1 MATVNLRSKRT
12 ETENTA
18 VVALYKA
25 RCEKVAVRKKYENEI
40 EKENNIL
47 KKEVMA
53 ILEPVASS
61 LQTPIEIIV
70 ETNRCVL
77 QKKIFCS
84 PKAKQSQFV
93 TTMSIDLPPIGH
105 FMASEKNIKTLPSF
119 VEKAIRRLNI
129 MTKKGIGK
137 ALHPLIASPAT
148 MVSDLHRR
156 PGSPMVIVTFNVR
169 TRYEF

>member
-12 ETENTA
+12 ETEDTA
-18 VVALYKA
+18 IVALYKA
-25 RCEKVAVRKKYENEI
+25 RIEKVTIRKRYEDEI
-40 EKENNIL
+40 EKENNKL
-47 KKEVMA
+47 KKEVMTM
-53 ILEPVASS
+53 LEPVAAS
-61 LQTPIEIIV
+61 LQTPIEIII
-70 ETNRCVL
+70 ETHRCVL

-93 TTMSIDLPPIGH
+93 TTMSMDLLPISH
-105 FMASEKNIKTLPSF
+105 FMASEKNIKTLPSV

-129 MTKKGIGK
+129 MTKKDIGK
-137 ALHPLIASPAT
+137 ALHPHITSPT
-148 MVSDLHRR
+148 GMVSDLHRR